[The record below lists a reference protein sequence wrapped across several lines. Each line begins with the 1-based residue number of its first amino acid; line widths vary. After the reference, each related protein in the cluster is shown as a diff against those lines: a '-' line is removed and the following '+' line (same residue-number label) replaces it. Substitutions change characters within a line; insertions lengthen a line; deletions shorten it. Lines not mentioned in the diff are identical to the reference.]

1 LVGFEAKLPII
12 PYVSRVVKLIFLV
25 IILLVTTTVYFYLG
39 SVVGYFLWKISPI
52 EHIYYMNTEEHVE
65 SRLVGEDP
73 QVIADVRNLVSAGVP
88 VDYVFYTFNF
98 RNELRDLVDIA
109 GELRFAQGYGA
120 TDALISF
127 AKYLKERDEAQSYN
141 LNDVTM
147 EKVAPEEIDSK
158 VKYVLERLNSID
170 PGTEEIH
177 NKISFI
183 KFGDKQEEG
192 YKDLGVE
199 LVDKYLDLGIPAPV
213 LALEIITKV
222 SELIKESRD

>member
-1 LVGFEAKLPII
+1 
-12 PYVSRVVKLIFLV
+12 
-25 IILLVTTTVYFYLG
+25 
-39 SVVGYFLWKISPI
+39 
-52 EHIYYMNTEEHVE
+52 MDTEEHVE

-73 QVIADVRNLVSAGVP
+73 LVIADVRNLVSAGVP

-109 GELRFAQGYGA
+109 GELSFAQGYGA

-141 LNDVTM
+141 LNDVAM
-147 EKVAPEEIDSK
+147 EKVLPEEIDSK

-170 PGTEEIH
+170 SGTEEIH

-222 SELIKESRD
+222 SELIKESRE